1 MTNEI
6 NVMEVL
12 ERAYTK
18 MFEAA
23 KSRKYNEMTMKGS
36 GLKFRIYEGSKLA
49 HETFAWQL
57 EFNRPI
63 DFGYGNWKV
72 FYFNSDRELGKFL
85 FECGANNGL
94 PNGAKGVIERRC
106 M

>member
-23 KSRKYNEMTMKGS
+23 KSRKYNDMTMKGS
-36 GLKFRIYEGSKLA
+36 GLKFRIYEGNKLA
-49 HETFAWQL
+49 HEKFAWKL

-72 FYFNSDRELGKFL
+72 FYFNSDRALGKFL
-85 FECGANNGL
+85 FECGANNGI
-94 PNGAKGVIERRC
+94 PSGAKGIL
-106 M
+106 